1 MNTAQISSKAE
12 EVLRRLGATS
22 ARRDVLRILSRLFG
36 GEPLRRI
43 PGAPVAE
50 DVAVYVVMLTTLDY
64 HREGGSFRCA
74 PRPDIARELAALAD

>member
-74 PRPDIARELAALAD
+74 PCPDIARELAALAD

>member
-1 MNTAQISSKAE
+1 MNTAQISARAE
-12 EVLRRLGATS
+12 EVLRRLGATG

-64 HREGGSFRCA
+64 CLEGDSFRCV
-74 PRPDIARELAALAD
+74 PNPKIARELAALAD

>member
-1 MNTAQISSKAE
+1 MNTSQISARAE

-64 HREGGSFRCA
+64 HRGGDSFRCT
-74 PRPDIARELAALAD
+74 PNPKIARELAALAG

>member
-1 MNTAQISSKAE
+1 MNTAKISARAE

-50 DVAVYVVMLTTLDY
+50 DVAVYVVMLSTIDY
-64 HREGGSFRCA
+64 HREGDSFRCA
-74 PRPDIARELAALAD
+74 PNPKIARELAALAD

>member
-64 HREGGSFRCA
+64 HREGDSFRCA
-74 PRPDIARELAALAD
+74 SRPDIARELAALAN

>member
-1 MNTAQISSKAE
+1 MNTAHISARVE

-64 HREGGSFRCA
+64 HREGDSFRCA